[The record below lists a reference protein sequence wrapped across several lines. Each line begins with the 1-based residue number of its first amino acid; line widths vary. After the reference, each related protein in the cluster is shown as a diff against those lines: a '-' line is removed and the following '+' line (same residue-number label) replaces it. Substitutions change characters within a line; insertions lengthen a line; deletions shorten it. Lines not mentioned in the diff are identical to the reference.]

1 MRDTNRLLSVV
12 FVLVAASA
20 ATPLG
25 AQPPAP
31 SGMSAAKSTDKADS
45 RALKADDKAG
55 KGPHKFDRAD
65 DKAALKDEKGAAK
78 DAAKVEKT
86 AARPEGSAGNAPD
99 PAASG
104 MRAFR
109 RHEPGG
115 YRGLGVEFHR
125 GGVSKEQLK
134 ERMEKMQAA
143 RAERRK
149 EHRLAVRQRW
159 GTALA
164 HPALREEL
172 RHHAR
177 REAFLTRALFVAQT
191 EPVKNKEKIIA
202 RIEKL
207 IEREDERHAK
217 AMERLRANPNAAAS
231 ASAAPSA
238 AAPASSALTAPSA
251 KVPAP
256 AHSAKAGA
264 K

>member
-1 MRDTNRLLSVV
+1 MRHTSRLLSAV
-12 FVLVAASA
+12 FVLVAAFT
-20 ATPLG
+20 ATGVG
-25 AQPPAP
+25 AQPSP
-31 SGMSAAKSTDKADS
+31 SGMSAAKAPDKADS
-45 RALKADDKAG
+45 RALKAEEKAA
-55 KGPHKFDRAD
+55 KAPHKLDKAD
-65 DKAALKDEKGAAK
+65 DKSAAK
-78 DAAKVEKT
+78 EAAKEEKA
-86 AARPEGSAGNAPD
+86 AARPEGSAGKTPD

-104 MRAFR
+104 MRSFR
-109 RHEPGG
+109 HHDMGG
-115 YRGLGVEFHR
+115 YRGLGVEFHK

-134 ERMEKMQAA
+134 ERMEKMHAA
-143 RAERRK
+143 RIE
-149 EHRLAVRQRW
+149 RQRHHRETIRTRW
-159 GTALA
+159 GAALA

-217 AMERLRANPNAAAS
+217 AMERLKANPNAAAS

-238 AAPASSALTAPSA
+238 VPAPSALTATSA
-251 KVPAP
+251 KVPTA

-264 K
+264 Q